1 MKIKPVSTRWFWLLV
16 MLLCL
21 GATAAT
27 ARAEMKLEAQLIWGT
42 SDDVTADPLHKP
54 VDADVAAKLKS
65 LHLQWKNFFVVESKQ
80 FTVAKDDTQ
89 SAKLSKDCEVKV
101 KNLGHG
107 DVEMTILGR
116 GKEIGKI
123 KQSLPKGELLVTG
136 GNAENS
142 TAWFVA
148 LKQLE

>member
-1 MKIKPVSTRWFWLLV
+1 MKIKSVSTRWFWLLAV
-16 MLLCL
+16 LLSL
-21 GATAAT
+21 GATAT
-27 ARAEMKLEAQLIWGT
+27 ANAEMKLEAQLIWGT
-42 SDDVTADPLHKP
+42 SDDVAADPLHKP

-65 LHLQWKNFFVVESKQ
+65 LHLQWKNFFVVERKE

-89 SAKLSKDCEVKV
+89 SVKLSKDCELKV

-123 KQSLPKGELLVTG
+123 KQVLPKGELLVTG